1 MISIMF
7 NNEPREI
14 ADNMSIARLMEEA
27 GMTAPNMAVAVNG
40 QVVPKDAWTSAILK
54 NGDSLLVIKAFYGG

>member
-7 NNEPREI
+7 NNEPRET
-14 ADNMSIARLMEEA
+14 ADNTSIARLMEET
-27 GMTAPNMAVAVNG
+27 GMTAPNMAVAING
-40 QVVPKDAWTSAILK
+40 QVAPKDTWTSTILK